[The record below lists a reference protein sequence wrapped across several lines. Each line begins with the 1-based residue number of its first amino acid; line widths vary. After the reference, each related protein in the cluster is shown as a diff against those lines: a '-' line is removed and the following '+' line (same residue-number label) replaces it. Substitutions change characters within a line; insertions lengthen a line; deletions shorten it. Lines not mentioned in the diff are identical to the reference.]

1 MWELLLENP
10 QPIMIELGFPVH
22 GFSNSIPLILI
33 KHTQE
38 NGLVG
43 ELHIFVTV
51 YGLKIRG
58 RIM

>member
-38 NGLVG
+38 
-43 ELHIFVTV
+43 
-51 YGLKIRG
+51 
-58 RIM
+58 IMV